1 MPGSTGRPAW
11 RWAAPSSTPRPRAGT
26 IKPPRPRARR
36 NQYQLGVAELLSAAL
51 SNTAQQVVKLVKT
64 LPAIGRAAGTL
75 LLPEKDED
83 GRRHWSLP
91 RDLNFLAPRT
101 AFNVAITNQRRFAAR
116 TVPLAEVKEIAKR
129 RGVTLND
136 VVMATVA
143 GGLREYLIG
152 HRELP
157 ERPLSA
163 AVPVSLRAV
172 GDESANNQVSGVT
185 MTLATDVA
193 DPLQRLKT
201 IAAGSAE
208 TKAKLG
214 RVKTAI
220 PTDFPMLAAPWL
232 MSGLA
237 SLFGRSRLAN
247 VLPPLANL
255 VISNV
260 PGIQQQL
267 YFAGARIISY
277 YPVSIP
283 AHGMALNV
291 TVQSYNGRLDYGL
304 IGCRRAVPDI
314 MDLADALLAEHRKL
328 LALAREHDGAAES
341 AQAKVEPV
349 AVVKPGPKRAPPRR
363 KAALNLVK
371 AGLRPSRPRT
381 SNGLDPPSVACL
393 RSPLAGLQ
401 RPVLLQAVPQVGG
414 VAQVAQVQPGAFGQ
428 RRFAAR
434 LVGLDPGTHL
444 GLHGIPVDLE
454 GPQVAHLPGQHH
466 VAHLRRRFLAFGRVE
481 VADTEQRGEGVAA
494 DAVAGEGRYR
504 GRHLAELRQLGGAAR
519 KTRRQAHQPAGAQRG
534 GEQHTRSLGVC
545 RQAVQDAAQRDAA
558 AAVAHQHRCHAVA
571 ARLRG
576 QTCGQRIAFVAAA
589 AAPSDRL

>member
-1 MPGSTGRPAW
+1 MNHLSGIDAAFLHLESPEMPMHVGSLHVLELPAGYSGDFFEDVKACLAQRLHLADVFTRKLALMPFDLSNPVWVEDEDIDLEHHIRHITLPKPGSNTQLQQYVARLHSTLLDRSRPLWEFFVIDGLRSGEVALYIKVHHARLDGQAGVALGRAIFDT
-11 RWAAPSSTPRPRAGT
+11 TPEGRH
-26 IKPPRPRARR
+26 IKPPRQRARR

-51 SNTAQQVVKLVKT
+51 SNTAQQVLKLVKT

-75 LLPEKDED
+75 LLPEKDEN
-83 GRRHWSLP
+83 GRRQWSLP
-91 RDLNFLAPRT
+91 RNLNFLAPRT

-129 RGVTLND
+129 SGVSLND
-136 VVMATVA
+136 VVMATVG
-143 GGLREYLIG
+143 GGLREYFIG

-157 ERPLSA
+157 ERALSA
-163 AVPVSLRAV
+163 AVPVSLRAA
-172 GDESANNQVSGVT
+172 GDESANNQVSMVT

-193 DPLQRLKT
+193 DPLQRLKA
-201 IAAGSAE
+201 IAADSTE

-247 VLPPLANL
+247 VLPPVANL

-328 LALAREHDGAAES
+328 LALVRAGDASNPPLAEAAP
-341 AQAKVEPV
+341 AV
-349 AVVKPGPKRAPPRR
+349 AVKPAAKRRPAPRA
-363 KAALNLVK
+363 AALNLVK
-371 AGLRPSRPRT
+371 AG
-381 SNGLDPPSVACL
+381 
-393 RSPLAGLQ
+393 
-401 RPVLLQAVPQVGG
+401 
-414 VAQVAQVQPGAFGQ
+414 
-428 RRFAAR
+428 
-434 LVGLDPGTHL
+434 
-444 GLHGIPVDLE
+444 
-454 GPQVAHLPGQHH
+454 
-466 VAHLRRRFLAFGRVE
+466 
-481 VADTEQRGEGVAA
+481 
-494 DAVAGEGRYR
+494 
-504 GRHLAELRQLGGAAR
+504 
-519 KTRRQAHQPAGAQRG
+519 
-534 GEQHTRSLGVC
+534 
-545 RQAVQDAAQRDAA
+545 AA
-558 AAVAHQHRCHAVA
+558 AKPAAHK
-571 ARLRG
+571 RL
-576 QTCGQRIAFVAAA
+576 A
-589 AAPSDRL
+589 